1 MVVVLYIKE
10 ENISQIFKEIKLDF
24 QMESIFV
31 RGDGWEA
38 KGKTKYD
45 SQVLG
50 YW

>member
-31 RGDGWEA
+31 RGDG
-38 KGKTKYD
+38 
-45 SQVLG
+45 
-50 YW
+50 